1 MTVGDIRQ
9 TWIGR
14 SMTAHTLCDP
24 AYEIENQN
32 CIYLFRICLVPRP
45 IQKKKKKKN
54 KPENEANS
62 ERNAHKNVDPAHET
76 GYKIVHTEIKPCG

>member
-1 MTVGDIRQ
+1 MTVGVIRQ

-32 CIYLFRICLVPRP
+32 CVIY
-45 IQKKKKKKN
+45 IQNLSRSQAHSKKKRRKKK
-54 KPENEANS
+54 KPENEADS
-62 ERNAHKNVDPAHET
+62 ECNTHKNVDPVHET
-76 GYKIVHTEIKPCG
+76 GYKIVHT